1 MNDMLSSIMRS
12 AWRLL
17 RLTGVAG
24 GLALFASAPAHARS
38 DVAPYIEVQQV
49 LDAELNGGGDVLTY
63 TSVAAGVDAT
73 VTTRRVQA
81 QISYRYERRIAWN
94 HNINDEDVHSG
105 LAQARIEIAP
115 EVLTLDAGA
124 IATRGRADPR
134 GPGFGFTS
142 ADNSNIADVYAG
154 YVGPSLA
161 THVGPLSVNA
171 SYHLGYVKVDDH
183 NQAGSAFPGG
193 PLDRYDSSTSHDVQA
208 SVGMAPGEL
217 PVGWTIAAG
226 YVRENSKRLKH
237 RFEGKYVRGDVVVP
251 VSPTFAVTGGIGYE
265 KIRSSQQDYLRDEDG
280 LPVVTPGGN
289 LIADPSKPRLLSYD
303 QSGLIWDA
311 GVIWRPSPRTE
322 LTARGG
328 QRYGDTTVVGTL
340 KYQFSRD
347 FGFTAVV
354 YDSVTSFGRL
364 LVSDIN
370 GLPTNFKVQNRGLNA
385 NNFGGCVFG
394 NDPGSGR
401 CLGDALNAISGQDF
415 RNRGIGLM
423 LSGHRGVWD
432 MEIGAG
438 YAQRKY
444 LAADSGPF
452 SLHGVTD
459 KSATVEATLGRS
471 LTRTSGFDIQGYA
484 EWYDAGI
491 AGNDTVFS
499 SGVTG
504 TYYRNFLLDRLQGT
518 ASVGIYTSN
527 GNDDDSTVASA
538 LLGLRYNF

>member
-1 MNDMLSSIMRS
+1 MTDMLSKALR
-12 AWRLL
+12 AALRLL
-17 RLTGVAG
+17 RLIGVAG
-24 GLALFASAPAHARS
+24 GLVLFASAPAHAHS
-38 DVAPYIEVQQV
+38 DVAPYLEVQQV
-49 LDAELNGGGDVLTY
+49 LDAELNDGGDVLTY

-73 VTTRRVQA
+73 VSTRRVQA

-94 HNINDEDVHSG
+94 HNIEDEDVHSG

-115 EVLTLDAGA
+115 EVLMLDAGA
-124 IATRGRADPR
+124 IAARGRADPR

-142 ADNSNIADVYAG
+142 ADNRNIADVYAG
-154 YVGPSLA
+154 YIGPSLA
-161 THVGPLSVNA
+161 THVGPLAVNA

-183 NQAGSAFPGG
+183 DRGGSPFPGG
-193 PLDRYDSSTSHDVQA
+193 PLDRYDSSTSHTVQA

-226 YVRENSKRLKH
+226 YDRENAKRLKH
-237 RFEGKYVRGDVVVP
+237 RFEGKFVRGDVVVP

-265 KIRSSQQDYLRDEDG
+265 KMESSQQDFLRDSNG
-280 LPVVTPGGN
+280 LPVTTPGGN
-289 LIADPSKPRLLSYD
+289 LIADPSKPRLLAYD
-303 QSGLIWDA
+303 QSGFIWDA

-322 LTARGG
+322 LTVRGG

-347 FGFTAVV
+347 FAFSAVV

-370 GLPTNFKVQNRGLNA
+370 GLPTNFKVNNRGLNA
-385 NNFGGCVFG
+385 GNFGGCVFG
-394 NDPGSGR
+394 NDPGSGH
-401 CLGDALNAISGQDF
+401 CLGDALDAISGHDF
-415 RNRGIGLM
+415 RNRGIGLL
-423 LSGHRGVWD
+423 LSGSRGRWD
-432 MEIGAG
+432 LELGAG

-444 LAADSGPF
+444 LAADTGLF
-452 SLHGVTD
+452 SLHGVKD
-459 KSATVEATLGRS
+459 DAAIIEGRLGRA
-471 LTRTSGFDIQGYA
+471 LTRRSGLDFDAYA
-484 EWYDAGI
+484 EWYDSGI

-499 SGVTG
+499 TGVTG
-504 TYYRNFLLDRLQGT
+504 TYYRDFLIDRLQAQ

-527 GNDDDSTVASA
+527 GNSGDSTVASA